1 MGYEDMDPAIQEL
14 LDKKACEEVL
24 MRYSRTLDWLDY
36 PGQSTCFWP
45 DADIDYGFLKSD
57 PAGWLDKLKDIE
69 SGAARRWHMTA
80 NSLIK
85 IDGGNAFAESYTLAV
100 GTGEENGQLINTLFG
115 GRFLDDFEKRGEEWR
130 ISKRVYFC
138 DWSCQAPDQN
148 HALINEENPLNTL
161 GVLAPGHAS
170 YRPM

>member
-1 MGYEDMDPAIQEL
+1 
-14 LDKKACEEVL
+14 
-24 MRYSRTLDWLDY
+24 
-36 PGQSTCFWP
+36 
-45 DADIDYGFLKSD
+45 
-57 PAGWLDKLKDIE
+57 
-69 SGAARRWHMTA
+69 MTA

-130 ISKRVYFC
+130 IIKRVYYC

-148 HALINEENPLNTL
+148 HALISEENPLNTL
-161 GVLAPGHAS
+161 GVVVPGHAS